1 MIKNTEVFYARA
13 KQFQSKRAELVSEY
27 EKKLESM
34 KKYEGSQ
41 GYQEDL
47 EKLQKAHSEA
57 LTALQAEYRQS
68 LNTILGGMMDAVG
81 RRKIN
86 APTNDQLNLIHLLK
100 MKKKVT
106 AEELD
111 RVAEMVKDNGIA
123 MGIISEIAHEN
134 EIMGRNYLAMC
145 KEMSSQTASD
155 VIRGIRDGLEDWLQY
170 DTPRA
175 GRLAQ
180 KYHHDLYGVSEN
192 EPTLRKR
199 TLFEDM
205 DGCYKDLAGLDHAGL
220 QLFSEAVDTE

>member
-1 MIKNTEVFYARA
+1 MIKNTEAFYIRA
-13 KQFQSKRAELVSEY
+13 KEFQTKRAELVSGY

-47 EKLQKAHSEA
+47 EKLQKDHKEA
-57 LTALQAEYRQS
+57 LTALQNEYRQS

-81 RRKIN
+81 RRKVN

-134 EIMGRNYLAMC
+134 EIMGRNYLGMC

-155 VIRGIRDGLEDWLQY
+155 VVRGIRDGLEDWLQY
-170 DTPRA
+170 DTGRA
-175 GRLAQ
+175 GRLAN
-180 KYHHDLYGVSEN
+180 KYYAEKYGSSER
-192 EPTLRKR
+192 ELPKR
-199 TLFEDM
+199 PLFEDM

-220 QLFSEAVDTE
+220 QLFSEAVDGE

>member
-1 MIKNTEVFYARA
+1 MIKNTEAFYIRA
-13 KQFQSKRAELVSEY
+13 KEYQTKRAELVSDY
-27 EKKLESM
+27 EKKLQSL
-34 KKYEGSQ
+34 KKYEGSK
-41 GYQEDL
+41 GYQKDL
-47 EKLQKAHSEA
+47 EKLQKDHSEA
-57 LTALQAEYRQS
+57 LTALQGEYRQS

-155 VIRGIRDGLEDWLQY
+155 VIRGIKDGLEDWIMY
-170 DTPRA
+170 DTGRA
-175 GRLAQ
+175 GRLAN
-180 KYHHDLYGVSEN
+180 KYYADKYGTPER
-192 EPTLRKR
+192 ELPKR
-199 TLFEDM
+199 PLFEDM
-205 DGCYKDLAGLDHAGL
+205 DGCYRDLAGLDHAGL